1 MPGETM
7 SWIVLGEENGRI
19 KLVSKSGTTGM
30 LPKGAYLTVEQGDSK
45 FILRVDDSRQSELF
59 SPSPLVVEMD
69 LSPLKQDQ
77 QCQNVIVAYRV
88 HDVAKRTDGYIDFL
102 PPQSLARRANQAEID
117 LAMGSGSAGP
127 RVFVATIH
135 SSQNQILR
143 DEAGLPITAHLPV
156 DMFFHQILICGRTGS
171 GKTVAT
177 KYLAQYFVDELE
189 GAVLTINVKDVDFL
203 KMDKPSVTKSPEVA
217 AEWEGLGEKPRGMEN
232 FVVYY
237 PATVKI
243 DWSLGVS
250 PEVCQKITLDVKKI
264 DPDSL
269 TGLLQGISDV
279 AAQNLPNVFRA
290 WQRKAS
296 AEDPS
301 DFTFGN
307 FVHYFIEMG
316 DSGRE
321 FPTLNARGE
330 ESTLPMHKSTFDNIV
345 RNLDYAIEFFDN
357 PGATSLDETDIL
369 VRGKMSVINVAG
381 SKGVQ
386 FGSVLLRDLLHRV
399 VDAKSSQRSPV
410 PILIIIDEVHQFYN
424 TESSREALGDLDT
437 ICRTGRSQKIGVIFS
452 SQNPSDIPR
461 GLSNVI
467 NTQLFFKSDAS
478 AVKSFGLRINEEEME
493 TLRKGFAVG
502 RIHELSLLRIVKF
515 PMALAGVFE

>member
-1 MPGETM
+1 M
-7 SWIVLGEENGRI
+7 SWIVVGEEGGKV
-19 KLVSKSGTTGM
+19 KLVSKSGTNGM
-30 LPKGAYLTVEQGDSK
+30 LPKGAYLTVERGGSK

-69 LSPLKQDQ
+69 LTPLKQDQ
-77 QCQNVIVAYRV
+77 QCQNVVAAYRV
-88 HDVAKRTDGYIDFL
+88 HDVVKRTDGYIDFL
-102 PPQSLARRANQAEID
+102 PPQSVARRSNQEEINM
-117 LAMGSGSAGP
+117 AMGSGTAGP
-127 RVFVATIH
+127 KVFVATIH

-143 DEAGLPITAHLPV
+143 DETGVPITAHLPV

-177 KYLAQYFVDELE
+177 KYLAQYFVEELE
-189 GAVLTINVKDVDFL
+189 GAVLAINVKDVDFL
-203 KMDKPSVTKSPEVA
+203 KMDKPSLTKNADVTS
-217 AEWEGLGEKPRGMEN
+217 EWAGIGEKPRGMDN

-243 DWSLGVS
+243 DWSQGVA
-250 PEVCQKITLDVKKI
+250 PEVCQKITLDVKKLE
-264 DPDSL
+264 PESL

-279 AAQNLPNVFRA
+279 AAQNLPNIFRW
-290 WQRKAS
+290 WQRKAAGEDR
-296 AEDPS
+296 AE
-301 DFTFGN
+301 FTFGG
-307 FVHYFIEMG
+307 FVRYFIEMG

-321 FPTLNARGE
+321 FSTLNSRGE
-330 ESTLPMHKSTFDNIV
+330 ESTLPMHKSTFDNVV
-345 RNLDYAIEFFDN
+345 RNLDYAVEFFDN
-357 PGATSLDETDIL
+357 PDAASLDETDVL
-369 VRGKMSVINVAG
+369 VKGKMSVINVAG
-381 SKGVQ
+381 NKGVQ
-386 FGSVLLRDLLHRV
+386 FGSVLLRDLLHRI

-478 AVKSFGLRINEEEME
+478 TVRSFGLRISEEEME